1 MNPQVSYRAF
11 PMNKYVAQRKVRQAK
26 SLLGGDEEADAE
38 TQALVEEQERDG
50 VQVYNMWK
58 PALHLHLVHHHGA
71 FMRNG
76 VP

>member
-1 MNPQVSYRAF
+1 MSYRAF

-50 VQVYNMWK
+50 LQVYRESQFHFHFHASNPRFHYHYLNQAIIK
-58 PALHLHLVHHHGA
+58 
-71 FMRNG
+71 
-76 VP
+76 

>member
-1 MNPQVSYRAF
+1 VSYRAF

-50 VQVYNMWK
+50 VQVYRESQFHASN
-58 PALHLHLVHHHGA
+58 PRFHHHYL
-71 FMRNG
+71 NS
-76 VP
+76 